1 MNQEPKN
8 IILVPSNDIRPLNEL
23 ASTHTLLRCE
33 EALKLWKTGKFDLI
47 VTSGTGNHYYDPK
60 IQTVRS
66 ADIMKQWLVSNG
78 VIEAKILSENESLD
92 TYTNIHFSLKLLRE
106 RNIHFGNLT
115 IVSHWT
121 HLARIKIILWRNYR
135 IRPIGVPVKYKLS
148 LIDWLH
154 EIVMFFCNLIDKTG
168 YGFFGKMI
176 RKFIER
182 RVSSQNKTL
191 PK

>member
-1 MNQEPKN
+1 
-8 IILVPSNDIRPLNEL
+8 L
-23 ASTHTLLRCE
+23 AGTHTLLRCE

-47 VTSGTGNHYYDPK
+47 VTSGTGNHYYDSK

-66 ADIMKQWLVSNG
+66 ADIMKQWLVSSG
-78 VIEAKILSENESLD
+78 VPEAKILSENESLD
-92 TYTNIHFSLKLLRE
+92 TYTNIYFSLKLLRE
-106 RNIHFGNLT
+106 RNIHFENLI

-135 IRPIGVPVKYKLS
+135 IKLIGSPVKYKLS
-148 LIDWLH
+148 LIEWLH

-168 YGFFGKMI
+168 YGLSGKLI

-182 RVSSQNKTL
+182 RVSPQKKAL
-191 PK
+191 PR